1 MLVEM
6 MGYIIERSQNF
17 TTVLNQ
23 HLWLTFVGLAISI
36 VLGLLLGIISSRIA
50 WLRNTLLTMGN
61 VGRTIPSLAILALAL
76 PLLGIGAPPTILAL
90 VLIGTLPIF
99 INTTVGIE
107 EVDDAIKEAA
117 RGMGMNDLQVLLRVE
132 IPIATAVIMAG
143 IRTSAVLIVASATLA
158 AFVGGGGLGDLI
170 LQGHA
175 LNRDYIMLA
184 GAIPATLLAFYFE
197 ETFGRLENWATPQG
211 LKVGERGKDS
221 GGLLGLLAAVATLP
235 LIFGVLLPWTIAI
248 GPEGETSIL
257 TGLHP
262 EYRAIGLPVLLL
274 GLVATMWPRKGEK
287 GQSWPISL
295 VTTAA
300 GVLTLLWMIAGFVTV
315 GGIMPQGHQLDTGIF
330 LQLGATL
337 LIAAITV
344 VELVLSRRVEERRAV
359 PRTETEA
366 VVTSPAT

>member
-6 MGYIIERSQNF
+6 VTFIIERSQNF

-23 HLWLTFVGLAISI
+23 HLWLTFVSLGISI

-50 WLRNTLLTMGN
+50 WLRNILLTMGN
-61 VGRTIPSLAILALAL
+61 VGRTVPSLAILALAL

-107 EVDDAIKEAA
+107 QVDDAIKEAA

-132 IPIATAVIMAG
+132 LPIATAVIMAG
-143 IRTSAVLIVASATLA
+143 VRTSAVLIVASATLA

-175 LNRDYIMLA
+175 LNRDHIMLA

-211 LKVGERGKDS
+211 LKIGLRGKDS
-221 GGLLGLLAAVATLP
+221 GGLLGLLAAVATMP
-235 LIFGVLLPWTIAI
+235 LIFGTFLPWSQAI
-248 GPEGETSIL
+248 GPEGEVMIL
-257 TGLHP
+257 SGLHP
-262 EYRAIGLPVLLL
+262 AYRAIGLPVLLL
-274 GLVATMWPRKGEK
+274 GLAATMWPRRGRR
-287 GQSWPISL
+287 GQQWPLSL
-295 VTTAA
+295 VTTAL
-300 GVLTLLWMIAGFVTV
+300 GVLSLLWMAVGFISV
-315 GGIMPQGHQLDTGIF
+315 GQIMPQGHALATGIF
-330 LQLGATL
+330 FQLGATL

-344 VELVLSRRVEERRAV
+344 TELIMSRRGEERGVA
-359 PRTETEA
+359 PRSET
-366 VVTSPAT
+366 VVATPAT